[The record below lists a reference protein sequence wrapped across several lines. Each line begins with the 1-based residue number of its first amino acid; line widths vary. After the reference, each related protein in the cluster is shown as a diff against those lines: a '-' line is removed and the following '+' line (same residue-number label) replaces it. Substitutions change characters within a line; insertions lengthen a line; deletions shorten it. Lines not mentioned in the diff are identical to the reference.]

1 MAFSTEANGAGMSAF
16 EASRA
21 RFGRNIP
28 VFYLFNFTAGFF
40 IWLPIWILYLIET
53 RGLSLTQVALM
64 EVVFWIAVIVA
75 EVPTGAVADRFGRR
89 VSLALGG
96 FGFTIASVVFAL
108 ADSYAVLAVSYVLMA
123 IAMTLFSG
131 SGPALLFDT
140 LRHLRRTREF
150 ERIMGRSEAVMAFS
164 LLSATLLGGP
174 LAFLFG
180 YQGVILIGAGTMAL
194 GGLVALAL
202 REPPSTEEG
211 IAAASGAAGTGGEP
225 GAAGE
230 RASYVQ
236 SLIRGI
242 RLVLQT
248 RTILYIIPLAALG
261 WVIFELPEFLFQ
273 YFLLVKEINPT
284 GSLLDGF
291 IFSLYFVPIFLGSI
305 AGAIVA
311 APIAERFGEKAALP
325 IVLVAGGLV
334 YACLALSD
342 HLAVIGAITVVAA
355 ARHAVRPIAMGYINR
370 RVSSDQRATVLSV
383 FELVAGGSMA
393 LIVLIVGPSADILNL
408 QVAYAIALGILA
420 VLGSA
425 LWVLWRRAH
434 NSEPPLRDMDEGGAP
449 AYVPVPI
456 GPAEAELRRAAEP
469 MPAWIIARASS
480 QRPAGNG
487 AAATVP
493 AAAGSGTNGQAM
505 IPDARSSASS
515 EAEIPISAS
524 SASES

>member
-1 MAFSTEANGAGMSAF
+1 MAFSAESNGAGMSAF

-28 VFYLFNFTAGFF
+28 VFYMFNFAAGFF
-40 IWLPIWILYLIET
+40 IWLPVWILYLIET

-96 FGFTIASVVFAL
+96 FGFTIASIVFAL
-108 ADSYAVLAVSYVLMA
+108 ADSFGVLAVAYLLMA

-164 LLSATLLGGP
+164 LLAATLLGGP
-174 LAFLFG
+174 LAFLLG
-180 YQGVILIGAGTMAL
+180 YQGVILVGAGTMAL

-202 REPPSTEEG
+202 REPPSTEAG
-211 IAAASGAAGTGGEP
+211 IAEAGGG

-230 RASYVQ
+230 SAAAGAQMSYVQ
-236 SLIRGI
+236 ALIRGV
-242 RLVLQT
+242 RLVLRT
-248 RTILYIIPLAALG
+248 RTILFVIPLAALG

-273 YFLLVKEINPT
+273 YFLLIKEISPT

-291 IFSLYFVPIFLGSI
+291 IFSLYFVPIFLGSM
-305 AGAIVA
+305 AGSMVA
-311 APIAERFGEKAALP
+311 APIAERFGERAALP

-355 ARHAVRPIAMGYINR
+355 ARHTIRPIAMGYINR

-393 LIVLIVGPSADILNL
+393 VIVLIVGPSADILNL
-408 QVAYAIALGILA
+408 QVAYAIALAILA
-420 VLGSA
+420 VLGTM

-434 NSEPPLRDMDEGGAP
+434 NAEPPLPDLDEGEAP

-456 GPAEAELRRAAEP
+456 GPTEEELRRAAEP
-469 MPAWIIARASS
+469 MSAWFIARASS
-480 QRPAGNG
+480 QQPSGNG
-487 AAATVP
+487 AV
-493 AAAGSGTNGQAM
+493 AAAAHVRANGQAT
-505 IPDARSSASS
+505 ISASRNSASS
-515 EAEIPISAS
+515 EAGMPISAN